1 MRMSWERQLSDRTRG
16 RWWLG
21 ALSPLTVTGCTAGR
35 GGGHDQAVNIDWNR
49 KQKLGQNRC
58 PQSITLLTSRYEE
71 VKTGALREYHFTPK
85 VRSDNG
91 SVVDKIPHQIKLEF
105 HKQTVC
111 VVDAF
116 AEKCFIKHW
125 LMTSVYLSWS

>member
-1 MRMSWERQLSDRTRG
+1 MIRLST
-16 RWWLG
+16 
-21 ALSPLTVTGCTAGR
+21 LTETESK
-35 GGGHDQAVNIDWNR
+35 N
-49 KQKLGQNRC
+49 K
-58 PQSITLLTSRYEE
+58 
-71 VKTGALREYHFTPK
+71 VKTGALRVSHCLLVSMKRSKQVPSEYHFTPK

-116 AEKCFIKHW
+116 AEKCFIKH
-125 LMTSVYLSWS
+125 